1 MNQQQRLPRAASTR
15 IVDDTG
21 TLSGIWL
28 RWDVLTQAE
37 RFVCV
42 SIVLIPLWWWIGW
55 GYIPLLL
62 LFSIISY
69 ELLNH
74 GGLRLQRPSLTVVSV
89 IAFGLYRLVGSN
101 LSEIAVNSV
110 LNPIAFWIC
119 GGLILWYIQSNDI
132 RVRLQVVGWA
142 CSVSVAQ
149 MIVFWLV
156 VHFVFSEPHYAPYRT
171 LIASLT
177 GKAEQFLPGA
187 GNGNYL
193 RPYEPYEK
201 GLGGLAR
208 FSFFFSHPE
217 VSSFVVSFTG
227 LLALD
232 LRNRFWSLLLLGAC
246 SFLLVICQTRS
257 AWLSFPIL
265 LVVRWLFTTGKIWG
279 PSIVCTLFAVASF
292 VTLSLPPVTD
302 ALINTY
308 THTVEATGN
317 FRQESTE
324 GRAKIYERT
333 LEDFWEAP
341 FLGHGVNGP
350 TVVPGYDPARI
361 GSHSFILGTL
371 LYKSGLLG
379 TAIFLTFW
387 TSFIVWLYNTRVGR
401 SACCFLIL
409 IYFSLSS
416 LVTEFE
422 IVTLLL
428 FLLCT
433 IIREPKCSLLGSLST
448 SPTLSNRLRIK
459 G

>member
-1 MNQQQRLPRAASTR
+1 MNQQQRLPRSASTR

-156 VHFVFSEPHYAPYRT
+156 VHFST
-171 LIASLT
+171 L
-177 GKAEQFLPGA
+177 
-187 GNGNYL
+187 
-193 RPYEPYEK
+193 R
-201 GLGGLAR
+201 
-208 FSFFFSHPE
+208 
-217 VSSFVVSFTG
+217 
-227 LLALD
+227 
-232 LRNRFWSLLLLGAC
+232 
-246 SFLLVICQTRS
+246 
-257 AWLSFPIL
+257 
-265 LVVRWLFTTGKIWG
+265 
-279 PSIVCTLFAVASF
+279 
-292 VTLSLPPVTD
+292 
-302 ALINTY
+302 
-308 THTVEATGN
+308 
-317 FRQESTE
+317 
-324 GRAKIYERT
+324 
-333 LEDFWEAP
+333 
-341 FLGHGVNGP
+341 
-350 TVVPGYDPARI
+350 
-361 GSHSFILGTL
+361 
-371 LYKSGLLG
+371 
-379 TAIFLTFW
+379 
-387 TSFIVWLYNTRVGR
+387 
-401 SACCFLIL
+401 
-409 IYFSLSS
+409 
-416 LVTEFE
+416 
-422 IVTLLL
+422 
-428 FLLCT
+428 
-433 IIREPKCSLLGSLST
+433 
-448 SPTLSNRLRIK
+448 
-459 G
+459 